1 MAVHKK
7 YNNGTKSNALGRGL
21 DALISTEGVRTQ
33 GSSTINEIAIDQ
45 IEANPNQPRR
55 EFDEEALHELAES
68 IKAIGIIQPITLRQ
82 VAENHFQIIAGERR
96 WRASQLAG
104 LTAIP
109 AYIRTISDENV
120 MEMAL
125 VENIQ
130 RQDLNAIEIAL
141 AYEHLLENEGM
152 TQEKISERVGKSRAA
167 IANYLRLL
175 KLPAQVQMALQKK
188 EIDMGHCRALL
199 ALDSPSLQIKL
210 FKEIQKN
217 GYSVRKVEEMVQHLK
232 NGEDIEALQTR
243 IQTMQA
249 DYSRQMAEIQQQH
262 RREIADKEA
271 RHKQEISF
279 LKTVIARAA
288 AWFPYFREMLR
299 IENLCRLVGFSDGQ
313 TATLVK
319 GKPLEYAGELYSEEH
334 GRKFKTEK
342 AGVQVVKDPT
352 DGTKLVLA
360 IDRKPIAEW
369 FKEQSDKLFTSIR
382 KTVTSPRKNRGIGI

>member
-1 MAVHKK
+1 MFKIKSKKMAVHKK
-7 YNNGTKSNALGRGL
+7 YNNGTKNNALGRGL

-33 GSSTINEIAIDQ
+33 GSSTINEIPLNQ
-45 IEANPNQPRR
+45 IEANPDQPRR
-55 EFDEEALHELAES
+55 GVDDEAIHMPGEG

-82 VAENHFQIIAGERR
+82 VSENRFQIIAGERR

-217 GYSVRKVEEMVQHLK
+217 GYSVRKVEGMVQRLK
-232 NGEDIEALQTR
+232 SGEDIESGKKTITAK
-243 IQTMQA
+243 A
-249 DYSRQMAEIQQQH
+249 QMPEEFTQLKNRLSQFLNTKVQFTCSAKGKGKISIPFANEEELEHIMNVFDQL
-262 RREIADKEA
+262 
-271 RHKQEISF
+271 KQE
-279 LKTVIARAA
+279 
-288 AWFPYFREMLR
+288 
-299 IENLCRLVGFSDGQ
+299 
-313 TATLVK
+313 
-319 GKPLEYAGELYSEEH
+319 
-334 GRKFKTEK
+334 
-342 AGVQVVKDPT
+342 
-352 DGTKLVLA
+352 
-360 IDRKPIAEW
+360 
-369 FKEQSDKLFTSIR
+369 
-382 KTVTSPRKNRGIGI
+382 